1 MSLQLPAQAAADARE
16 QESLDAILD
25 ELRAL
30 RASCGVAPPPPPTT
44 NRTHGHAV
52 SFGGASAAVPA
63 GNGGDPT
70 RTPITPVIASETRER
85 AGTGVSQV
93 SVTSLQSLP
102 GVGGGPGSV
111 SGQETPPPPHSRA
124 DDRDVRARQEE
135 AFGLLLSEL
144 SVASSCHAREKL
156 LGGMLAKLPFITS
169 AQVSTTYQAT
179 RSDMSKSSTCVRVAH
194 THTHTHTNTHTH
206 THTHTHTSLSHTLIF
221 TLSTHAVQTRA
232 ARPHVPIPRATV

>member
-1 MSLQLPAQAAADARE
+1 VQCGDDAHNPQHAQTHPSRTALFCVSLTTIMPLQLPAQAAADARE

-30 RASCGVAPPPPPTT
+30 RASCGVAPPPPPTI
-44 NRTHGHAV
+44 NRSHGHAV

-70 RTPITPVIASETRER
+70 RTPITPVIASEIRER

-169 AQVSTTYQAT
+169 AQVSTTWQAH
-179 RSDMSKSSTCVRVAH
+179 VR
-194 THTHTHTNTHTH
+194 T
-206 THTHTHTSLSHTLIF
+206 
-221 TLSTHAVQTRA
+221 
-232 ARPHVPIPRATV
+232 